1 MLLVVKIILLTI
13 VFLASMAIGFFISN
27 RFSTRVREL
36 EDIISA
42 LEIFET
48 KISYTYDSLID
59 TFMYISENLKT
70 KIYRIFFIS
79 AEHLRENKN
88 MSAGDV
94 FRNVVDEEKIFLE
107 LKDKDIEIL
116 KGLSVSLG
124 QTDLENQIKNI
135 RLVQQMLMTQLKD
148 ATEEKSRSYK
158 MYRNMGVLTG
168 LILIILLI

>member
-1 MLLVVKIILLTI
+1 MFLIVKIVLLVL
-13 VFLASMAIGFFISN
+13 VFTASTAIGFFISN
-27 RFSTRVREL
+27 RFNERVREL
-36 EDIISA
+36 EDLINA

-48 KISYTYDSLID
+48 KISYTYDTLID
-59 TFMYISENLKT
+59 TFTYISENLKT
-70 KIYRIFFIS
+70 KIYRIFFIT

-94 FRNVVDEEKIFLE
+94 FRNVIDDEKIFLD
-107 LKDKDIEIL
+107 LNKKDIEII
-116 KGLSVSLG
+116 KGLGLSLG

-135 RLVQQMLMTQLKD
+135 KLITELLNRELKE
-148 ATEEKSRSYK
+148 AYEEKGKNFK

>member
-27 RFSTRVREL
+27 RFSTRVSEL

-88 MSAGDV
+88 VSAGHV

-148 ATEEKSRSYK
+148 ATEEKNRSYK

>member
-27 RFSTRVREL
+27 RFSTRVSEL

-70 KIYRIFFIS
+70 KIYRIFFI
-79 AEHLRENKN
+79 HD
-88 MSAGDV
+88 GPIV
-94 FRNVVDEEKIFLE
+94 
-107 LKDKDIEIL
+107 
-116 KGLSVSLG
+116 
-124 QTDLENQIKNI
+124 
-135 RLVQQMLMTQLKD
+135 
-148 ATEEKSRSYK
+148 
-158 MYRNMGVLTG
+158 
-168 LILIILLI
+168 